1 LRYGATR
8 RTVFDSSLERIYGT
22 NLKKKFVETRVREF
36 SKYEFRACL
45 GELQTAPDPK
55 NNSTPTFS
63 CQTHPAPAV
72 PLRICSK
79 KKVEPGLKSM
89 DLVEYLLRHS
99 TKQNLVELGKITHH
113 CH

>member
-1 LRYGATR
+1 MLAMQ
-8 RTVFDSSLERIYGT
+8 L
-22 NLKKKFVETRVREF
+22 
-36 SKYEFRACL
+36 RACL
-45 GELQTAPDPK
+45 GELQIAPDQK

-63 CQTHPAPAV
+63 CQTHPAPAA
-72 PLRICSK
+72 PPRICSK

-89 DLVEYLLRHS
+89 DLVEYLLRHF